1 MSASAVPLTSPPLRF
16 WKRRWS
22 GDYLFLIHNLIA
34 KDFRVRYRNMSL
46 GMFWSL
52 LNPLV
57 MMTVLWFVWTKI
69 FPFKGIPNYAV
80 FVLCGLVPYN
90 IFSISWSIGTTSLLD
105 NASLIK
111 RVPVPREIIPIS
123 TVLANCVN
131 MSAQVV
137 LLLSMVMFIGKMPN
151 WYWLWLPYLWGLE
164 IVFTCGLVLLFAGLN
179 VYIRDIRYV
188 VESTNVVLFWL
199 VPIVYPQSMI
209 QPQYVPIFHYNPL
222 AAMIIGLRN
231 ILLDGVAP
239 QGDILRNL
247 TVVSIVMFLIGLWA
261 FRKLQTKVYNYL

>member
-1 MSASAVPLTSPPLRF
+1 MSASAVPLTSPVLGF

-22 GDYLFLIHNLIA
+22 GDYLFLIRNLIE

-69 FPFKGIPNYAV
+69 FINTGIKDFAV
-80 FVLCGLVPYN
+80 FALCGLVPFN
-90 IFSISWSIGTTSLLD
+90 IFSVSWSIGTTSLLD

-111 RVPVPREIIPIS
+111 RVPVPREIIPIAS
-123 TVLANCVN
+123 VLANCVN

-137 LLLSMVMFIGKMPN
+137 LLLSMVMFIGKTPN
-151 WYWLWLPYLWGLE
+151 WYWLWLPYIWGLE

-209 QPQYVPIFHYNPL
+209 QPQYVPIYHYNPL
-222 AAMIIGLRN
+222 AAMIIALRN

-247 TVVSIVMFLIGLWA
+247 TVVSIVMFLFGLWA
-261 FRKLQTKVYNYL
+261 FRKLQAKVYNYL